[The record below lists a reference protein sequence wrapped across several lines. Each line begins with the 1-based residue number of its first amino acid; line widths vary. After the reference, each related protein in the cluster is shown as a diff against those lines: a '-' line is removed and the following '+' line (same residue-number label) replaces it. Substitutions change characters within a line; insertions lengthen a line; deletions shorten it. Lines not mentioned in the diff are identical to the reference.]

1 MKITNVTK
9 NTVIAENADVASTL
23 WTRIKGLLGRTSLTP
38 GEALIITKCRSIHML
53 FMKFAIDAIFVDRH
67 HRVVHVTGNIRPF
80 QLSAYVPRADF
91 VIECAP
97 GTIGTTKTA
106 LGDQLELS
114 GSVS

>member
-9 NTVIAENADVASTL
+9 NTVIAENAGVASTL
-23 WTRIKGLLGRTSLTP
+23 WARTKGLLGRASIAP

-53 FMKFAIDAIFVDRH
+53 FMKFAIDAIFVDRN
-67 HRVVHVTGNIRPF
+67 HRVVHLTGNIKPF

-97 GTIGTTKTA
+97 GTIGVTRTA
-106 LGDQLELS
+106 AGDQLTLTS
-114 GSVS
+114 